1 MTESRV
7 ATRISCIHSKVSS
20 TAKKQESVI
29 HTQEKT
35 NAVNRNK
42 LQVGLDTGLTKWT
55 KRTDTSQKGGIR
67 LANTHKKMC
76 STSLVIK
83 EMQI

>member
-1 MTESRV
+1 MTASRV
-7 ATRISCIHSKVSS
+7 ATRRSCIHSKVSS

-29 HTQEKT
+29 HTQEKN
-35 NAVNRNK
+35 NAVNRNE
-42 LQVGLDTGLTKWT
+42 LQVGLDTGLKKMDKKNRHFT
-55 KRTDTSQKGGIR
+55 KGGLR